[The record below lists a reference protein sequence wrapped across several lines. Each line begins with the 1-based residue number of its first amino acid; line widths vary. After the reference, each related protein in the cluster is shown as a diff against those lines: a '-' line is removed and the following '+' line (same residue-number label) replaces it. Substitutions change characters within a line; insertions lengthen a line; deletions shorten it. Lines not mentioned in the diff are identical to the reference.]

1 MNNIYRKKSY
11 TQYHIRQSIV
21 DKFNNWLSAHTIMEH
36 LNIWSTKTI
45 YHWVNT
51 YKKTW
56 FLEDKSSAPNFLRK
70 VIDLFPFK
78 IEYILTDNWKEF
90 SLKNHKWKYDLE
102 WAFDKVCKEFD
113 IEHRLTRP
121 YTPKTNW
128 MVEKANDTIKNWTIN
143 VHHYDTVEEM
153 KQNILLF
160 MIYYNL
166 KRRHSWIYTEIR
178 RKTPYE
184 ALEYYYNKTP
194 DKFKETCINPLKS
207 DQ

>member
-1 MNNIYRKKSY
+1 MIFWIKNFRICFLLDMPVSDFVL
-11 TQYHIRQSIV
+11 H
-21 DKFNNWLSAHTIMEH
+21 HTHRSDLKRIA
-36 LNIWSTKTI
+36 T
-45 YHWVNT
+45 
-51 YKKTW
+51 
-56 FLEDKSSAPNFLRK
+56 NFLRK
-70 VIDLFPFK
+70 VIDFFPFK

-102 WAFDKVCKEFD
+102 WAFDKVCKEFG

-143 VHHYDTVEEM
+143 IHHYGTVEQM
-153 KQNILLF
+153 KQDILLF

-166 KRRHSWIYTEIR
+166 KRRHSWIYIEIR

-184 ALEYYYNKTP
+184 ALEYYYNKNP
-194 DKFKETCINPLKS
+194 EKFKESPIEFRDKLDKLLIC
-207 DQ
+207 